1 MSPTREH
8 LINELKELGCI
19 VLYLA
24 ISFLLISTGKSLVL
38 IQVGINDFVHGYVK
52 AIIESLALGKIVM
65 MAQHIPFLVQRQNTS
80 ILRAAS
86 YKAIVMAIIVFFA
99 GELEEKIF
107 AKHAAEAAMKEEL
120 LFTLAHIFGLF
131 VVFYTLF
138 LARELDRTLGKGR
151 LWKLLTERPSGT
163 ASQ

>member
-8 LINELKELGCI
+8 LISELKELGAI

-24 ISFLLISTGKSLVL
+24 ISFVLIATGKSLVL

-52 AIIESLALGKIVM
+52 AVIESLALGKIVM
-65 MAQHIPFLVQRQNTS
+65 LAQNIPFLVRRQNTS
-80 ILRAAS
+80 ILRSAS
-86 YKAIVMAIIVFFA
+86 YKALVMAIIVFLA

-107 AKHAAEAAMKEEL
+107 AKHAVEAALKEEL
-120 LFTLAHIFGLF
+120 LFTIAHLFGLF

-138 LARELDRTLGKGR
+138 VARELDRTLGKGK
-151 LWKLLTERPSGT
+151 LWTLLTERPSGT